1 VGDPDLA
8 RALSRGPAAAVSG
21 SVLNVSAQRIATLAV
36 RFLSELAVLAA
47 LAYWGFRRGEGAFGW
62 MLGIGAPLLA
72 AAAWGAFVAPKAIR
86 PVPGQTR
93 VMIEFFLFGFAALAL
108 ANAGAAGLGV
118 ALGLAG
124 IGTSVLNASQERE
137 AAVRRD
143 DRPR

>member
-1 VGDPDLA
+1 M
-8 RALSRGPAAAVSG
+8 
-21 SVLNVSAQRIATLAV
+21 
-36 RFLSELAVLAA
+36 LAA

-62 MLGIGAPLLA
+62 VLGIGAPLLA
-72 AAAWGAFVAPKAIR
+72 AVVWGAFVSPKAKV

-93 VMIEFFLFGFAALAL
+93 VVIEFFLFGFAALAL

-124 IGTSVLNASQERE
+124 VGTSVLNASQERE
-137 AAVRRD
+137 ETVRRG